1 MAMVSALP
9 EPVRAFRMTTV
20 ERPLVKFLTLLIFVA
35 RIGPAQVSQSSAP
48 SALPG
53 VTESRLVLSTRVA
66 GQIESGSHYFAKL
79 TRTDFEAGY
88 NYQPA
93 PVGTAQVGCAARSW
107 SAIMDWGDG
116 TFSEALSHEV
126 PAAEH
131 GLTKPGVYPLFSQH
145 RYLKLGSFDASLK
158 LSVHC
163 ANKPD
168 EIVTR
173 EDFRI
178 QVFDHVP
185 IKVFASKSDEVH
197 RGSPIEIALEL
208 ETAAP
213 KSGTRIFLKYTDEI
227 GAFQSDLLP
236 KFVEVQPG
244 SNRAHVE
251 IPTLQTANA
260 GTITVTAIG
269 ANGPHSLKV
278 EVR

>member
-1 MAMVSALP
+1 
-9 EPVRAFRMTTV
+9 MTTL
-20 ERPLVKFLTLLIFVA
+20 ETPLVQLLTLLIFVA
-35 RIGPAQVSQSSAP
+35 RIAPAQVSQP
-48 SALPG
+48 STQPR
-53 VTESRLVLSTRVA
+53 VRESPLVLSMPVA
-66 GQIESGSHYFAKL
+66 AQIENESHYFAKL
-79 TRTDFEAGY
+79 ARTDFEAGY

-93 PVGTAQVGCAARSW
+93 PVGTAQIGCAARSW

-126 PAAEH
+126 PASEP
-131 GLTKPGVYPLFSQH
+131 GLTKPGIYPLFSQH

-168 EIVTR
+168 EIVTH
-173 EDFRI
+173 EGFRI
-178 QVFDHVP
+178 QVFGHVP
-185 IKVFASKSDEVH
+185 VKVFASKSDAVH
-197 RGSPIEIALEL
+197 RGLPVEIALEL

-227 GAFQSDLLP
+227 GAFQLDLLP
-236 KFVEVQPG
+236 KFVDVQPG
-244 SNRAHVE
+244 SNLAHVE
-251 IPTLQTANA
+251 IPTLQTAEA

-278 EVR
+278 EIR

>member
-1 MAMVSALP
+1 
-9 EPVRAFRMTTV
+9 MTTV
-20 ERPLVKFLTLLIFVA
+20 DMPLVTLLTLLIFVA
-35 RIGPAQVSQSSAP
+35 RIAPAQVSQSSAP
-48 SALPG
+48 STQPG
-53 VTESRLVLSTRVA
+53 VRESRLVLGKPVA
-66 GQIESGSHYFAKL
+66 AQIENESHYFAKL
-79 TRTDFEAGY
+79 ARTDFEAGY

-93 PVGTAQVGCAARSW
+93 PVGTAQIGCAARSW

-126 PAAEH
+126 PASEH

-168 EIVTR
+168 EIVTH

-178 QVFDHVP
+178 QVFGHVP
-185 IKVFASKSDEVH
+185 VKVFASKSDGVH
-197 RGSPIEIALEL
+197 RGSPVELALEL

-227 GAFQSDLLP
+227 GAFQSDSLP
-236 KFVEVQPG
+236 KFVDVQPG
-244 SNRAHVE
+244 SNRARVE
-251 IPTLQTANA
+251 IPTLQTADV

-269 ANGPHSLKV
+269 ANGPHSVKI
-278 EVR
+278 EIR